1 MKKSILLV
9 LVITL
14 FTSCSD
20 PAESK
25 AEAPINQ
32 TSETSQEM
40 GSLEHDEANQLE
52 RLEAMKEQTQPESQP
67 EKVETSTVKSGDPI
81 NWLLPGGRTIQ
92 IYKDG
97 LEEKLLKLLEG
108 KSDSNEK
115 HFVFDRISF
124 KTGSAELSENSYS
137 QLKLIAKIMSAFRD
151 HVYLLRGH
159 TDNRGSNKLNRTLS
173 YKRANSLKQFF
184 LDYGVPRHIVRTQGL
199 GEQEP
204 IATNDTAEGRAKNRR
219 IDISIT
225 K

>member
-9 LVITL
+9 LTIIFLV
-14 FTSCSD
+14 SCSD
-20 PAESK
+20 PEVSQVEEVAQEESI
-25 AEAPINQ
+25 ASQDTPSIEQ
-32 TSETSQEM
+32 DESE
-40 GSLEHDEANQLE
+40 QLE
-52 RLEAMKEQTQPESQP
+52 RLEAMKEQTQPEIKPAQ
-67 EKVETSTVKSGDPI
+67 KDISTAKSGDEI
-81 NWLLPGGRTIQ
+81 DWLLPGGRTIQ

-108 KSDSNEK
+108 KSDSDDK

-124 KTGSAELSENSYS
+124 KTGSAQLSENSYS

-159 TDNRGSNKLNRTLS
+159 TDNRGSAKLNRTLS

-204 IATNDTAEGRAKNRR
+204 IATNDTAEGRARNRR